1 MSAELSAERGD
12 KQMNKSNK
20 VFTVMQLIIAVYLL
34 TMCILFVVSSVGLLR
49 LNMSGDGMMSQ
60 MIILICAI
68 INIRPENQF

>member
-49 LNMSGDGMMSQ
+49 LNMSCDGMMSQ